1 MTGPRTTIHKE
12 MTTSMR
18 ETFLPFSPPQIDET
32 EIDAVVSALRSGWLT
47 TGPRTQEFAEK
58 FQRRVGAPAALPV
71 NSATAALHVA
81 LESWK
86 VGPGDL
92 VFTTP
97 LTFASTVHNIEH
109 VGATP
114 VLVDVN
120 PDTLNLDPEK
130 LDRAVREAFDSASKT
145 GLTPKVLLPVHFTG
159 QPVDL
164 DPMLELAAEFGLKV
178 LEDAAHSLPA
188 SYKGTPIGNVDHP
201 SVERAVA
208 FSFYA
213 TKNLT
218 TGEGGALT
226 GSPSFI
232 DEAKLWSLHGMGRDA
247 WKRYGAGASWHYEVT
262 RPGFKY
268 NMTDLQAALG
278 TVQLDRLG
286 AFDSARRA
294 IVDRYSAAFS
304 PKPGLRVPTEAS
316 GTKHAWHLFPLRLNL
331 DTLTIDRNTF
341 INELTARNI
350 GTSVHFIPVHRH
362 AFYREKYAFT
372 DASLPVA
379 TKMFSEEI
387 SLPIYPSLTDRD
399 IDDVIAAVSDIHDRH
414 AR

>member
-1 MTGPRTTIHKE
+1 
-12 MTTSMR
+12 MR

-218 TGEGGALT
+218 TAEGGMLT
-226 GSPSFI
+226 GTPDFI
-232 DEAKLWSLHGMGRDA
+232 TEARLWSLHGMGRDA
-247 WKRYGAGASWHYEVT
+247 WKRYGKGGSWHYEVT
-262 RPGFKY
+262 RPGYKY
-268 NMTDLQAALG
+268 NMTDIAAAVGL
-278 TVQLDRLG
+278 VQLEKLD
-286 AFDSARRA
+286 AMDARRQRIA
-294 IVDRYSAAFS
+294 ATYNDAFS
-304 PKPGLRVPTEAS
+304 QYPELRIPGVRSDVH
-316 GTKHAWHLFPLRLNL
+316 HAWHLYTLRLNL
-331 DTLTIDRNTF
+331 ELLSIGRNEF
-341 INELTARNI
+341 IEQLGSLNI
-350 GTSVHFIPVHRH
+350 GTSVHFIPIHH
-362 AFYREKYAFT
+362 HEYYAKKYAY
-372 DASLPVA
+372 DQEALPIA
-379 TKMFSEEI
+379 TSAYRSEV
-387 SLPIYPSLTDRD
+387 SLPIYPSMTDGD
-399 IDDVIAAVSDIHDRH
+399 ISDVICTVEKIVVSNRI
-414 AR
+414 

>member
-1 MTGPRTTIHKE
+1 
-12 MTTSMR
+12 MR

-114 VLVDVN
+114 VLVDVD
-120 PDTLNLDPEK
+120 PDTLNLDPAK
-130 LDRAVREAFDSASKT
+130 LDRAVREAFDAAGKT

-188 SYKGTPIGNVDHP
+188 SYKGTPIGNVEHP

-218 TGEGGALT
+218 TAEGGMLT
-226 GSPSFI
+226 GTPEFI
-232 DEAKLWSLHGMGRDA
+232 TEARLWSLHGMGRDA
-247 WKRYGAGASWHYEVT
+247 WKRYGKGGSWHYEVT
-262 RPGFKY
+262 RPGYKY
-268 NMTDLQAALG
+268 NMTDIAAAVGL
-278 TVQLDRLG
+278 VQLEKLD
-286 AFDSARRA
+286 AMDVRRQQIA
-294 IVDRYSAAFS
+294 ATYNEAFS
-304 PKPGLRVPTEAS
+304 QYPELRIPGVRSDVH
-316 GTKHAWHLFPLRLNL
+316 HAWHLYTLRLNL
-331 DTLTIDRNTF
+331 ELLSIGRNEF
-341 INELTARNI
+341 IEQLASLNI
-350 GTSVHFIPVHRH
+350 GTSVHFIPIHH
-362 AFYREKYAFT
+362 HEYYAKKYSYDQEAFPIATSAYR
-372 DASLPVA
+372 
-379 TKMFSEEI
+379 SEV
-387 SLPIYPSLTDRD
+387 SLPIYPSMSEGD
-399 IDDVIAAVSDIHDRH
+399 ISDVICTVEKIVVSNRI
-414 AR
+414 

>member
-1 MTGPRTTIHKE
+1 
-12 MTTSMR
+12 MR

-130 LDRAVREAFDSASKT
+130 LDRAVREAFDSASQT

-218 TGEGGALT
+218 TAEGGMLT
-226 GSPSFI
+226 GTPDFI
-232 DEAKLWSLHGMGRDA
+232 TEARLWSLHGMGRDA
-247 WKRYGAGASWHYEVT
+247 WKRYGKGGSWHYEVT
-262 RPGFKY
+262 RPGYKY
-268 NMTDLQAALG
+268 NMTDIAAAVGL
-278 TVQLDRLG
+278 VQLEKLD
-286 AFDSARRA
+286 AMDARRQQIA
-294 IVDRYSAAFS
+294 ATYNDAFS
-304 PKPGLRVPTEAS
+304 QYPELRIPGVRSDVH
-316 GTKHAWHLFPLRLNL
+316 HAWHLYTLRLNL
-331 DTLTIDRNTF
+331 ELLSIGRNEF
-341 INELTARNI
+341 IEQLGALNI
-350 GTSVHFIPVHRH
+350 GTSVHFIPIHH
-362 AFYREKYAFT
+362 HEYYAKKYAY
-372 DASLPVA
+372 DQEALPIA
-379 TKMFSEEI
+379 TSAYRSEV
-387 SLPIYPSLTDRD
+387 SLPIYPSMTDGD
-399 IDDVIAAVSDIHDRH
+399 ISDVICTVEKIVVSNRI
-414 AR
+414 

>member
-1 MTGPRTTIHKE
+1 
-12 MTTSMR
+12 MR
-18 ETFLPFSPPQIDET
+18 STFLPFSPPQIDET

-58 FQRRVGAPAALPV
+58 FKARVGAPAALAV

-81 LESWK
+81 LESWS

-114 VLVDVN
+114 VLVDVDEHTMN
-120 PDTLNLDPEK
+120 IDPQ
-130 LDRAVREAFDSASKT
+130 LLRDAVKTAFDTKSRT

-164 DPMLELAAEFGLKV
+164 DPILDLAAEYGLKV

-188 SYKGTPIGNVDHP
+188 AYKGRVIGNVDHP

-218 TGEGGALT
+218 TAEGGLLT
-226 GSPSFI
+226 GSQEFI
-232 DEAKLWSLHGMGRDA
+232 DEARLWSLHGLGRDA
-247 WKRYGAGASWHYEVT
+247 WKRYGKGGAWHYEVT
-262 RPGFKY
+262 RPGYKY
-268 NMTDLQAALG
+268 NMTDIAAALG
-278 TVQLDRLG
+278 LVQLDKLDAMDVRRQHIAKTYSD
-286 AFDSARRA
+286 AFAEL
-294 IVDRYSAAFS
+294 
-304 PKPGLRVPTEAS
+304 PELRVP
-316 GTKHAWHLFPLRLNL
+316 GVRNDVHHAWHLYTLRLHL
-331 DTLTIDRNTF
+331 EQLAIGRDKFIETLGETY
-341 INELTARNI
+341 NI
-350 GTSVHFIPVHRH
+350 GTSVHFIPIHH
-362 AFYREKYAFT
+362 HEYYAKKYAY
-372 DASLPVA
+372 DQEALPVA
-379 TKMFSEEI
+379 TSSYRSEV
-387 SLPIYPSLTDRD
+387 SLPIYPSMTDAD
-399 IDDVIAAVSDIHDRH
+399 VTDVISAVREITAANR
-414 AR
+414 R

>member
-1 MTGPRTTIHKE
+1 

-81 LESWK
+81 LESWR

-130 LDRAVREAFDSASKT
+130 LDRAVREAFDSASQT

-218 TGEGGALT
+218 TAEGGMLT
-226 GSPSFI
+226 GTPDFI
-232 DEAKLWSLHGMGRDA
+232 TEARLWSLHGMGRDA
-247 WKRYGAGASWHYEVT
+247 WKRYGKGGSWHYEVT
-262 RPGFKY
+262 RPGYKY
-268 NMTDLQAALG
+268 NMTDIAAAVGL
-278 TVQLDRLG
+278 VQLEKLD
-286 AFDSARRA
+286 AMDARRQQIA
-294 IVDRYSAAFS
+294 ATYNDAFS
-304 PKPGLRVPTEAS
+304 QYPELRIPGVRSDVH
-316 GTKHAWHLFPLRLNL
+316 HAWHLYTLRLNL
-331 DTLTIDRNTF
+331 ELLSIGRNEF
-341 INELTARNI
+341 IEQLGALNI
-350 GTSVHFIPVHRH
+350 GTSVHFIPIHH
-362 AFYREKYAFT
+362 HEYYAKKYAY
-372 DASLPVA
+372 DQEALPIA
-379 TKMFSEEI
+379 TSAYRSEV
-387 SLPIYPSLTDRD
+387 SLPIYPSMTDGD
-399 IDDVIAAVSDIHDRH
+399 ISDVICTVEKIVVSNRI
-414 AR
+414 